1 MESVHSVQFYENDS
15 FLLEGLSEYIGSA
28 LDAGDKGIV
37 IATQQH
43 LEQLEGLLK
52 ARGLLPD
59 TDPAS
64 GGRYI
69 ALDVDHMLPLFMAD
83 GLPDQARFHAEI
95 GDVIERAAVGHEG
108 HVHIFGEMVA
118 ILCGTAPCPLR
129 LLGKHDAAIQ
139 VERYFNEL
147 LQRHSFT
154 LLCGYPLSAFPK
166 QQDSAMFHEVCD
178 LHTAVLPA
186 ESYDPL
192 AGISVLQR
200 TIADLQ
206 QQAFAL
212 AAEVHDRMRIE
223 QALREIN
230 FDRLTG
236 LPNRNVFQNRL
247 EMDLKRSNRS
257 NLPLALLFIDLDH
270 FKEINDTLGHP
281 TGDLLLQQ
289 VGQRLSG
296 YVRETDTVARFGG
309 DEFTITLSELHNVD
323 SATDLAQRILD
334 DLTQPFQLGAEEAFI
349 SASIG
354 ITLYPQDANNA
365 SDLLR
370 NADQALYQSK
380 GAGRN
385 RFSYFTSS
393 MQEVAQA
400 RMNLSND
407 LRRAIG
413 GEQLQLYYQPIV
425 DMLDGRIVKAEA
437 LLRWQ
442 HPEQGLISPVRF
454 IPIAEHNGLIVAIG
468 DWVFHEALRQA
479 HCWRALDPA
488 FTVSVNVSPAQFY
501 RSDGSLYGEWR
512 RQCESRGRATCSS
525 GRPAVGL
532 EITEGLLL
540 ASNASVI
547 QQLMAFQGA
556 GIQLSLDDFGTGYSS
571 LSYLRKF
578 KLDFLKIDQSF
589 VYNLEHDPDNVA
601 LCEAIIV
608 MAHKLGLKVIAE
620 GVETWQQYELLRQA
634 GCDFGQ
640 GFLFGPALPADEF
653 EALLK
658 APPDFRLP

>member
-15 FLLEGLSEYIGSA
+15 FLIKGLAEYIGSA
-28 LDAGDKGIV
+28 LSAGDKGIV
-37 IATQQH
+37 IATKEH
-43 LEQLEGLLK
+43 LEQLEESLRE
-52 ARGLLPD
+52 RGLLPEA
-59 TDPAS
+59 DPAS
-64 GGRYI
+64 AERYI
-69 ALDVDHMLPLFMAD
+69 PLEVDHMLPLFMAD
-83 GLPDQARFHAEI
+83 GLPDQARFHTEI
-95 GDVIERAAVGHEG
+95 GDVIERAALGHEG

-118 ILCGTAPCPLR
+118 ILCGTAPCPSR

-147 LQRHSFT
+147 LQKHAFT
-154 LLCGYPLSAFPK
+154 LMCGYPLSAFPR
-166 QQDSAMFHEVCD
+166 QQDRAMFHEVCD

-192 AGISVLQR
+192 AGISALQR

-212 AAEVHDRMRIE
+212 AAEVHERLHIE
-223 QALREIN
+223 QALREVN

-247 EMDLKRSNRS
+247 EMDIKRSKRS
-257 NLPLALLFIDLDH
+257 HLPLALLFIDLDH

-289 VGQRLSG
+289 AGRRLSG

-334 DLTQPFQLGAEEAFI
+334 DLAQPFLLGSEEAYI

-354 ITLYPQDANNA
+354 ITLYPQDAHNA

-385 RFSYFTSS
+385 RFSYFTPS

-407 LRRAIG
+407 LRRAVVG
-413 GEQLQLYYQPIV
+413 RQFQVHYQPIV
-425 DMLDGRIVKAEA
+425 EMASGQIGKAEA
-437 LLRWQ
+437 LLRWL

-479 HCWRALDPA
+479 HRWRALDSA

-501 RSDGSLYGEWR
+501 RSDGSLYGEWL
-512 RQCESRGRATCSS
+512 RQCEHLGRATCGGS
-525 GRPAVGL
+525 PAVAL

-540 ASNASVI
+540 ASNPSVN
-547 QQLMAFQGA
+547 QQLQAFQDA

-589 VYNLEHDPDNVA
+589 VYNLEHDLDNVA

-620 GVETWQQYELLRQA
+620 GVETWPQYELLRDA
-634 GCDFGQ
+634 GCDYGQ

-658 APPDFRLP
+658 APPALAPSG